1 MWTHGPPGID
11 APLLAPWERERDA
24 CGIGFVADA
33 AGRPA
38 RAIVELGLDALTRMR
53 HRGAVDA
60 DAKTGDG
67 AGVLVPIP
75 RGFLEEELAIEAAE
89 PPGVAMLFLRCGAG
103 GGPAGIVER
112 ACEAEGLEVL
122 AWREVPVDAGA
133 LGERARATMPSIV
146 QALFRR
152 RPGPG
157 AERRER
163 AAFRARRRIEA
174 EARRDAVDLTVVSC
188 SFPTVTYKALVAADQ
203 LAPFYRDLRDPRFAA
218 PFIVV
223 PPALLDEHGSLVGT
237 RAAVPRAVPQ
247 RRDQHAR
254 RERPTDGDA
263 RGTARVGGRRRSRSL
278 FRPSVDA
285 SGSDSS
291 MLDEMIELLIREGV
305 RRGR

>member
-1 MWTHGPPGID
+1 MRTHGLPGID
-11 APLLAPWERERDA
+11 APLPAPWERERDA

-53 HRGAVDA
+53 HRGAMDA

-133 LGERARATMPSIV
+133 LGAARPRHDAVDRPGRVPPSP
-146 QALFRR
+146 RPGR
-152 RPGPG
+152 GPGPG
-157 AERRER
+157 
-163 AAFRARRRIEA
+163 
-174 EARRDAVDLTVVSC
+174 
-188 SFPTVTYKALVAADQ
+188 P
-203 LAPFYRDLRDPRFAA
+203 
-218 PFIVV
+218 
-223 PPALLDEHGSLVGT
+223 G
-237 RAAVPRAVPQ
+237 
-247 RRDQHAR
+247 
-254 RERPTDGDA
+254 
-263 RGTARVGGRRRSRSL
+263 RGTS
-278 FRPSVDA
+278 
-285 SGSDSS
+285 
-291 MLDEMIELLIREGV
+291 
-305 RRGR
+305 